1 MTPPFNTYYRNNY
14 FFMAPIKCRVSSPE
28 RRKTIHQA
36 IAYFNQRTERSI
48 RAAALTYDLPYPTL
62 RDRLRGA
69 KKASEAHVEQQIIS
83 TEQRKALVRFCE
95 ALDDLGH
102 PMTLK
107 MLREFAL
114 SMLPPWQER
123 KLGVHWTSRF
133 LDRNKAL
140 AAKFSQ
146 RLDRQRAN
154 ANDPIILKDFFRKVS
169 DLWGGG

>member
-1 MTPPFNTYYRNNY
+1 M
-14 FFMAPIKCRVSSPE
+14 SSPDKGDTI
-28 RRKTIHQA
+28 RRA
-36 IAYFNQRTERSI
+36 IADIDQGKEPSI
-48 RAAALTYDLPYPTL
+48 RSAALTYGLPYTTL

-69 KKASEAHVEQQIIS
+69 RNASEAHI
-83 TEQRKALVRFCE
+83 EQRLLTLEQGKSLVRFCE
-95 ALDDLGH
+95 ALADLGH

-114 SMLPPWQER
+114 SMLSPCKDQ
-123 KLGVHWTSRF
+123 KLGVHWASRF
-133 LDRNKAL
+133 LHLNKAL

-169 DLWGGG
+169 DLLVGGWFSDINTCQLRMVI